1 MMNIE
6 KNVPIR
12 ERRAA
17 VAIPY
22 DVMEVGDS
30 IFVTGASLQ
39 NVCNRNWRWGKKLG
53 RAYVAR
59 KEGDGIRVW
68 RTT

>member
-1 MMNIE
+1 MNIE
-6 KNVPIR
+6 QNVPIK
-12 ERRAA
+12 ERRQP

-22 DVMEVGDS
+22 KDLNVGDS
-30 IFVTGASLQ
+30 VFVEGVTLQ

-59 KEGDGIRVW
+59 KEGEGIRVW
-68 RTT
+68 RTS